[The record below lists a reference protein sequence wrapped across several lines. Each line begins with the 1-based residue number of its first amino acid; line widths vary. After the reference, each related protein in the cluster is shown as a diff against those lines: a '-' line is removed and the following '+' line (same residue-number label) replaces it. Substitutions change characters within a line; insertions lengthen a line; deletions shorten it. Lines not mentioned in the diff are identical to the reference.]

1 MKKESLE
8 KAADLIAK
16 VLHDEPGI
24 DQINK
29 TELISNIV
37 HLLINYDEDIK
48 VLQRE
53 QAKKKYLNI

>member
-8 KAADLIAK
+8 K
-16 VLHDEPGI
+16 I
-24 DQINK
+24 DQIDK

-53 QAKKKYLNI
+53 QAKKKYLHI